1 MNGGIYIPA
10 LPQGVERLKRYT
22 KNILKLGQLYQDPE
36 DGNIYRWIEVDGSS
50 ASVKTGESLTDTATF
65 GTVTNDR
72 TAAFLRCS
80 GVGEAGLTLSPGEF
94 GFVLVRG
101 NHASLELD
109 GDDDVVKNDTIYL
122 HASTD
127 GVGDRAV
134 IGAASNGVTKLP
146 FAQANA
152 NDITSGDRVSAYV
165 NCKEFV

>member
-22 KNILKLGQLYQDPE
+22 KNILKLGQLYQDPA
-36 DGNIYRWIEVDGSS
+36 DGNVYRWVEVDSAS

-65 GTVTNDR
+65 GKVTSDR

-80 GVGEAGLTLSPGEF
+80 GVGEAGLVLSPSEF
-94 GFVLVRG
+94 GFVLARG
-101 NHASLELD
+101 VHASLKLD
-109 GDDDVVKNDTIYL
+109 GGDDVVKNDTIFL
-122 HASTD
+122 HTSTD

-134 IGAASNGVTKLP
+134 IGAASNGVTKKP

-152 NDITSGDRVSAYV
+152 NDITSGNRVAAYV
-165 NCKEFV
+165 NCLEFV